1 MRSGVQL
8 VQLVLLTACLSTS
21 LAAADQAV
29 EADALRWTV
38 TSELNEWEYQRW
50 GEIHASKLAEI
61 RAATRLR
68 PPFGLLLTNVRDNTP
83 AKAAGL
89 AKGDVVTHMDGVQL
103 ADASSFNRRRNGQP
117 QTITVWMAKD
127 GERVIPIKPG
137 LIGISHEESW
147 SAAHGY
153 LATRTDGAPWE
164 DDLLFAAVV
173 VDNEI
178 RVAER
183 ALVRAQERGCTHPT
197 WLALMATVTLHLGY
211 LPEATRY
218 ARTALER
225 VPAHERLPVAKLL
238 YRSLIAQGLIP
249 QAQEVTRQ
257 YDVLSY
263 EEDHAEQQRRLDAS
277 VEPFRQALAAH
288 PLMSIADLCRPRL
301 DEPDHGRA
309 LVYLSGPQLRVAED
323 LARLDPD
330 GDLVFQGK
338 ERTERLN
345 RDGALPFASHR
356 DRLDLTRVGPL
367 MRDLDFSMQCR
378 LKDDGAQFKTSMGA
392 YAIGIADHQAW
403 DSNILLRLRITED
416 SKIQVRVAGLPEYE
430 IRRTQFGIYR
440 DHRLQVRIRERTL
453 GVFVDDIVVYHGP
466 LLEDPAKRQLGLDLY
481 TRDLNGAWSE
491 LKWRGEPSSQE
502 LPVPPANTDRPKAP
516 PIGADNF
523 F

>member
-1 MRSGVQL
+1 MPAHRPL
-8 VQLVLLTACLSTS
+8 VVLLLLASSLS
-21 LAAADQAV
+21 AADQVVAA
-29 EADALRWTV
+29 EPLRWTF
-38 TSELNEWEYQRW
+38 TSTDLPEWEYQRW
-50 GEIHASKLAEI
+50 GEILAPKLQEI

-68 PPFGLLLTNVRDNTP
+68 PPFGLLLTNVRDKTP
-83 AKAAGL
+83 AQAAGL

-103 ADASSFNRRRNGQP
+103 PDASSFNRRRNGQP
-117 QTITVWMAKD
+117 QTITVWTVAE

-147 SAAHGY
+147 SPAHGY
-153 LATRTDGAPWE
+153 WATRVDAAPWE
-164 DDLLFAAVV
+164 DDLLFAALVLERDV
-173 VDNEI
+173 

-197 WLALMATVTLHLGY
+197 WIALMASVALHLGW
-211 LPEATRY
+211 LPEATRF

-225 VPAHERLPVAKLL
+225 VPANERLPVAKLL

-263 EEDHAEQQRRLDAS
+263 EDDHAEQQRRLDAS

-288 PLMSIADLCRPRL
+288 PVMDIRDLCRPRL
-301 DEPDHGRA
+301 DEVDHGRA
-309 LVYLSGPQLRVAED
+309 LVYLSGPQQRVAED

-338 ERTERLN
+338 ERTDGLN
-345 RDGALPFASHR
+345 RDGGLRFASHR

-367 MRDLDFSMQCR
+367 MRDLDFAITCR
-378 LKDDGAQFKTSMGA
+378 LEDDGAQFKTSMGA
-392 YAIGIADHQAW
+392 YAIGIADHQAPE
-403 DSNILLRLRITED
+403 SNILLRLRITED

-430 IRRTQFGIYR
+430 IRRMPFGIYR
-440 DHRLQVRIRERTL
+440 DHRLQVRIREHTL
-453 GVFVDDIVVYHGP
+453 GVFVDDLVVYHGP

-481 TRDLNGAWSE
+481 TRDLKGAWSD
-491 LKWRGEPSSQE
+491 LTWRGVFSAQD
-502 LPVPPANTDRPKAP
+502 LPVLPVDTARPKPP